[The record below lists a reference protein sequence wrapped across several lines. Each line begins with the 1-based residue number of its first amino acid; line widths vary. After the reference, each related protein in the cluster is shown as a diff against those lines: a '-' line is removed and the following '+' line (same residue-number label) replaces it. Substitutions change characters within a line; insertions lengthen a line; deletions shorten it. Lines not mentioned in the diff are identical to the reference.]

1 MTAVR
6 EIDFHG
12 YARCLE
18 LDSGPA
24 RVVVGPQCGGRVL
37 GYAREGV
44 EAIALDP
51 AQAGWTWRPGAP
63 EIDPWGGR
71 FDVGP
76 EKTIAPHPTLWLGP
90 WSAEAGAGGAVRLAS
105 PVDSATGLRVVR
117 ELRLAPGSSHLRCTQ
132 TVTNAGTAPQAFCHW
147 GRTLT
152 PGGGIVVLPATAG
165 SRFPRGYVQYDSS
178 RDGLVDFQP
187 RDPHVRVRD
196 GLFEIFGPLR
206 HPKLG
211 FDGTGGW
218 LAYLL
223 PSDVLFVKRWPV
235 YPERVYGELS
245 AFTLSIWLW
254 QDRVCELEPIGPL
267 ERLAPGASASFTEDW
282 WLLSHPFPARRDG
295 LDLAAVAAR
304 VEREARAAHEE
315 VGGGPQTRRR

>member
-1 MTAVR
+1 MTAIR

-12 YARCLE
+12 YTRCLE
-18 LDSGPA
+18 LDSGE
-24 RVVVGPQCGGRVL
+24 VKVIVGPHCGGRVL
-37 GYAREGV
+37 GYARGGAQ
-44 EAIALDP
+44 AIALDP
-51 AQAGWTWRPGAP
+51 AQAGWTWRPGGS

-76 EKTIAPHPTLWLGP
+76 EKTIARHPTLWLGP
-90 WSAEAGAGGAVRLAS
+90 WSAEAVGGDAVRLSSA
-105 PVDSATGLRVVR
+105 VDPATGLRVVR
-117 ELRLAPGSSHLRCTQ
+117 ELRLASGSSHLSCAQ
-132 TVTNAGTAPQAFCHW
+132 TVTNAGGEPRSYCHW

-152 PGGGIVVLPATAG
+152 PGGGVVVLPATPG
-165 SRFPRGYVQYDSS
+165 SRFPRGYVQYDSA
-178 RDGLVDFQP
+178 REGLVDFQP

-196 GLFEIFGPLR
+196 GHFEVFGPLQ
-206 HPKLG
+206 HAKLC

-223 PSDVLFVKRWPV
+223 PSNLLFVKRWPV
-235 YPERVYGELS
+235 FPDRAYNELS

-254 QDRVCELEPIGPL
+254 EDRVCELEPIGPA

-282 WLLSHPFPARRDG
+282 WLLEHPFPARRDG

-304 VEREARAAHEE
+304 VAREAR
-315 VGGGPQTRRR
+315 